1 MYHDPHTSRDQLL
14 NRLQRLATNGAAL
27 YDRAL
32 TEPMTARDL
41 AQAIEYNQQ
50 YVDILA
56 ELEDMVEIEESLEAV
71 L

>member
-27 YDRAL
+27 YERAL
-32 TEPMTARDL
+32 TQPMTARDL

-50 YVDILA
+50 YIEILT
-56 ELEDMVEIEESLEAV
+56 ELEEVIEIEEVEVAL
-71 L
+71 